1 MENLEQRLVGVINV
15 MAQIS
20 TRGDDTI
27 RMGTVLV
34 ELKRIIEELNNNTS
48 TSDENVSE
56 DVD

>member
-1 MENLEQRLVGVINV
+1 MENLEQRLVSVINV